1 MSIDIIGPKRQN
13 GVMEPISDDPKQN
26 AILTSAWDAFANY
39 GFRKTSMDDIARG
52 AGMSRPAL
60 YLSYKNKEDIFRSL
74 SQLHYDLAAS
84 KVDEALAGE
93 GTVEDVLAAA
103 FLAQY
108 DKIVEVIMTSPHGA
122 ELMDTG
128 FKACADIAENGENRF
143 AVLYGDWLDGAAKAG
158 RVRLLGDAMQMALT
172 MTGALKGLKMTA
184 PNYPEFQAR
193 VRMLARLMARGLSTD

>member
-1 MSIDIIGPKRQN
+1 MSIDIIGLKRQN
-13 GVMEPISDDPKQN
+13 ASMEPISDDPKQN

-60 YLSYKNKEDIFRSL
+60 YLYYKNKEDIFRSL
-74 SQLHYDLAAS
+74 SQFHYDLAAS
-84 KVDEALAGE
+84 NVAEALG
-93 GTVEDVLAAA
+93 GQGPVEDVLAAA
-103 FLAQY
+103 FMAQY
-108 DKIVEVIMTSPHGA
+108 DKIVEAMMSSPHGA

-128 FKACADIAENGENRF
+128 FKACADIAEIGENRF
-143 AVLYGDWLDGAAKAG
+143 AVLYGEWLESAAQTG

-184 PNYPEFQAR
+184 PDYPEFQAR
-193 VRMLARLMARGLSTD
+193 VRMLARLMARGLSTG

>member
-1 MSIDIIGPKRQN
+1 MT
-13 GVMEPISDDPKQN
+13 PISEDPKQN

-60 YLSYKNKEDIFRSL
+60 YLYYKNKEAIFRSL
-74 SQLHYDLAAS
+74 SQNYYDLAARN
-84 KVDEALAGE
+84 VAQALAGQGSIE
-93 GTVEDVLAAA
+93 KVLTAA

-108 DKIVEVIMTSPHGA
+108 DETVEVMMSSPHGA

-128 FKACADIAENGENRF
+128 FKACADIAETGERQF
-143 AVLYGDWLDGAAKAG
+143 AILYADWLKAQAQAGQIRPDG
-158 RVRLLGDAMQMALT
+158 DMMQIALS

-184 PNYPEFQAR
+184 SDYREFQGR
-193 VRMLARLMARGLSTD
+193 VRILSRLMVRGLSIV